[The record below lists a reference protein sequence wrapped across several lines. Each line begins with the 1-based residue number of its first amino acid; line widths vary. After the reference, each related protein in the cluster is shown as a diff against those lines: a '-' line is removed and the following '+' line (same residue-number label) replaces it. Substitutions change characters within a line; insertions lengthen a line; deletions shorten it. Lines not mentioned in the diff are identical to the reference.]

1 MHSNSVS
8 IIQCFGLEVD
18 ACMIE
23 FIIIACSF
31 VSLQQIQCGFYASDP
46 GCSLRDGSTAA
57 CMERGEVY
65 CMMRSAVNSLVPLRK
80 TSGENLMFAESD
92 FIGCLDLCW
101 ELVSLVKPVW
111 PHYLWLSP
119 D

>member
-65 CMMRSAVNSLVPLRK
+65 CMMRSAVNSGAIVEDFWRK
-80 TSGENLMFAESD
+80 SDVCRERFHWLPRSLLGAGVSG
-92 FIGCLDLCW
+92 
-101 ELVSLVKPVW
+101 
-111 PHYLWLSP
+111 
-119 D
+119 